1 MIHVLITIIKGG
13 FIKKKKKKEKVLSN
27 DQELLVGEI
36 QIKTWQK

>member
-13 FIKKKKKKEKVLSN
+13 FIKKKKKEKVLSN

-36 QIKTWQK
+36 QIKIWQK